1 MRDSGLYCDNDVI
14 HVQCLRFCY
23 MSVLQD
29 ELHRAARLWNVHKVR
44 TSSNPESPPERPDI
58 LYFLPEITETQDF
71 LMRVELEDFE
81 LAKEVCYPQNPPL
94 TCSSEFKDLADII
107 MQEQGLTMPQCPDED
122 RSLHIHLL
130 NCIKDIEDSL

>member
-1 MRDSGLYCDNDVI
+1 
-14 HVQCLRFCY
+14 

-29 ELHRAARLWNVHKVR
+29 ELHRATRLWHVHKVR

-81 LAKEVCYPQNPPL
+81 LAKEVC
-94 TCSSEFKDLADII
+94 
-107 MQEQGLTMPQCPDED
+107 
-122 RSLHIHLL
+122 
-130 NCIKDIEDSL
+130 